1 MASKSLPCPRCGNPE
16 TIGTFC
22 TDCLRA
28 LHPLVKE
35 IKPAKV
41 TFCSHCGAAKIAGVW
56 KAIPTSDAVAKA
68 CQPSLVFAADAEIT
82 QIETADPDPE
92 LVIKPGVHKTT
103 SVLAVVTG
111 HQEDASED
119 YEEEYDIPLHYD
131 VTYCPRCA
139 KEGTRYYE
147 GILQVRNE
155 TPAISA
161 DIHDYLRKHAP
172 KGLRLAKHIPIGT
185 GADYYLSDHRAIGH
199 LAKRLHGQFG
209 GELKINA
216 QHFSEDA
223 QAGKILYRVNAFLE
237 VPEYGKGDVI
247 LRQGKYLYILGVNKK
262 VKAEELETGTEM
274 TFPYVRGET
283 ERLPVRNTQV
293 TVVDPVEVLHPET
306 YESVVPTNSK
316 YAPAE
321 LEVDRKVSVAY
332 DRRHLFLIPD
342 TTERLIP
349 KPIKKRM
356 GQKVSKKD

>member
-1 MASKSLPCPRCGNPE
+1 MTFAPLPCPRCGNPE
-16 TIGTFC
+16 TRGTFC
-22 TDCLRA
+22 LDCLRE
-28 LHPLVKE
+28 LHPLVRE
-35 IKPAKV
+35 VKPAKLTLCV
-41 TFCSHCGAAKIAGVW
+41 HCGAAKIGGVW
-56 KAIPTSDAVAKA
+56 KAIPAEHAVAKA

-82 QIETADPDPE
+82 AVETADPDPE
-92 LVIKPGVHKTT
+92 LVIKPGVRKTT

-111 HQEDASED
+111 HQEDATAD
-119 YEEEYDIPLHYD
+119 YEEEYDIPLQYD

-155 TPAISA
+155 TPAVAA
-161 DIHDYLRKHAP
+161 DIRDYLKKHAP
-172 KGLRLAKHIPIGT
+172 KGLRLAKHIAIGT

-237 VPEYGKGDVI
+237 VPEYSKGDVI
-247 LRQGKYLYILGVNKK
+247 VRHGQYLYILGVNKK
-262 VKAEELETGTEM
+262 VKAEELETGAELV
-274 TFPYVRGET
+274 FPYVRGEA
-283 ERLPVRNTQV
+283 ERLPVRTTQV

-306 YESVVPTNSK
+306 YESVAPTNSK

-332 DRRHLFLIPD
+332 DRHNLFLIPD
-342 TTERLIP
+342 TAERLVP
-349 KPIKKRM
+349 KRVKKRM